1 MRGRA
6 VGHERSCRKDIAR
19 DVQIIRNTCHA
30 KHVQSI
36 AKCGAR
42 NTQNPITKRTLT
54 RSNQIASG
62 SDVAGYV

>member
-6 VGHERSCRKDIAR
+6 VGHERSCRKYIAR
-19 DVQIIRNTCHA
+19 DVQIIGNTCHA
-30 KHVQSI
+30 KHVQSV
-36 AKCGAR
+36 AERGAR